1 MKKIPEKL
9 PRGIR
14 NNNPLNIRRTKTSS
28 WMGMREEQTD
38 KSFCQFTKM
47 RYGWRAAFMLLKLY
61 YAQHKLRTIRQIINR
76 WAPSSDNNN
85 TEAYIASVCKDCHLT
100 SDQPLPYLTDDP
112 QTWFD
117 IVAAMVD
124 VECGETAEYLDK
136 DLILGF
142 ILAVKD
148 EVK

>member
-1 MKKIPEKL
+1 MATKKTE

-76 WAPSSDNNN
+76 WAPASDGNH
-85 TEAYIASVCKDCHLT
+85 TEAYIAHVCAESGLRPDET
-100 SDQPLPYLTDDP
+100 LPYLTDNGL
-112 QTWFD
+112 TWLK
-117 IVAAMVD
+117 IVIAMGD
-124 VECGETAEYLDK
+124 VECGDMVVDSNEF
-136 DLILGF
+136 LIGYV
-142 ILAVKD
+142 LAIKD
-148 EVK
+148 EVR